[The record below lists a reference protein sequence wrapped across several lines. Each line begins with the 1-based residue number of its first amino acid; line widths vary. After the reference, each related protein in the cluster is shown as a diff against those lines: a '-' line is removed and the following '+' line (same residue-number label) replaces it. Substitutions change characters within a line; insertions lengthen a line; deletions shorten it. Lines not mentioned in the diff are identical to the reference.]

1 MLFKKW
7 VDQRGEMSLQPRE
20 IMAHHAKSFYWA
32 SQFLSPVTFDRVA
45 SLYSFCRHIDDAVD
59 RNSLEEGQRQL
70 TQIGA
75 EMQGLEVPRAEVR
88 ALLDLMVE
96 TKIPVEWPLQLWLGA
111 ESDLTGVDIQTEADL
126 LVYSYR
132 VAGVVGLMMC
142 PLLGVYDRRAWP
154 FAIDLGI
161 AMQLTN
167 ICRDVGEDAEIGR
180 NYLPAEWW
188 QLSAGRY
195 PTVADLVPRAVNLAE
210 IYYESGRQGYP
221 FIPWRERLAIA
232 VAARVYRGIGLKV
245 LKDPGQVMS
254 KRVYLTKWEKIYWT
268 LVGLKDF
275 FVSLRQS
282 GVGQA
287 RAHQQHL
294 HKTLRNLPGV
304 VEDKPV
310 GVQL

>member
-1 MLFKKW
+1 MRSAYFSQ
-7 VDQRGEMSLQPRE
+7 VYR
-20 IMAHHAKSFYWA
+20 SF
-32 SQFLSPVTFDRVA
+32 TR
-45 SLYSFCRHIDDAVD
+45 
-59 RNSLEEGQRQL
+59 
-70 TQIGA
+70 
-75 EMQGLEVPRAEVR
+75 
-88 ALLDLMVE
+88 
-96 TKIPVEWPLQLWLGA
+96 
-111 ESDLTGVDIQTEADL
+111 
-126 LVYSYR
+126 
-132 VAGVVGLMMC
+132 
-142 PLLGVYDRRAWP
+142 
-154 FAIDLGI
+154 
-161 AMQLTN
+161 
-167 ICRDVGEDAEIGR
+167 
-180 NYLPAEWW
+180 
-188 QLSAGRY
+188 
-195 PTVADLVPRAVNLAE
+195 
-210 IYYESGRQGYP
+210 